1 VSESLKVDL
10 DLVGA
15 AITAP
20 DADAQALALAHL
32 GIDSAGEDHAG
43 RGHGRLAD
51 LAAWW
56 AGVRGDAGAAA
67 PTRIGQLCGPDP
79 ASLTAGDPD
88 ARRIVVPGG
97 HLLAAEPGS
106 CVDGTVGAALR
117 WGLETADELADAGTD
132 LVLLTLGDP
141 LAARVVVAELMGLD
155 AIESAGWPAGR
166 GLDDQTWMR
175 EVLQLRDGL
184 ARTDGTRGDLTALLE
199 ATGSPA
205 IAAAAAAVVQL
216 TCRRVPLLLDG
227 FGAAAAAL
235 VARRTSYTAAR
246 WWQAVDAGAD
256 PLHTRT
262 LASLN
267 LTPLT
272 QLGLTSTDGTGAS
285 VGRSLLTQAST
296 LLAQQ

>member
-1 VSESLKVDL
+1 MGESLRVDL

-20 DADAQALALAHL
+20 DADAEALALAHL
-32 GIDSAGEDHAG
+32 GIDSAGEDHGG
-43 RGHGRLAD
+43 RGHGRLAE

-56 AGVRGDAGAAA
+56 AGVRAEAGAEA
-67 PTRIGQLCGPDP
+67 PTHVVQLCGPDP
-79 ASLTAGDPD
+79 GALTAADPD
-88 ARRIVVPGG
+88 ARRIVLPGAG
-97 HLLAAEPGS
+97 EVETAM
-106 CVDGTVGAALR
+106 R
-117 WGLETADELADAGTD
+117 WGLETADGLADTGVD
-132 LVLLTLGDP
+132 LVLLTLDDP

-155 AIESAGWPAGR
+155 AIESAGWPSAR
-166 GLDDQTWMR
+166 GLDDQSWMR
-175 EVLQLRDGL
+175 EVVQLRDGL

-199 ATGSPA
+199 AAASPA
-205 IAAAAAAVVQL
+205 VAAAAAAVVQL

-227 FGAAAAAL
+227 FAAAAAAL

-246 WWQAVDAGAD
+246 WWQAVDAGSD

-272 QLGLTSTDGTGAS
+272 QLGLTCTDGIGARL
-285 VGRSLLTQAST
+285 GRSLLTQAST
-296 LLAQQ
+296 LLARP